1 MVFTKAG
8 PVRLFANLITDRRCT
23 CPCACKC
30 LGLLQ
35 LGAAGTTGLLYFRM
49 LKFNLREAR
58 AVSGIIVLLE
68 ENMTGSETD
77 HNGGTGGENLWP
89 DDTRDS
95 AAETFSGHVET
106 ARLVSEI
113 LPTDASIIEFGCA
126 AGLMGEQLA
135 LHGFEDIT
143 GLEQSAALQQIAE
156 SKSCYRSIRS
166 HNLTQPL
173 RDDVRYNAGVCV
185 GVLGNSPVTAAH
197 ISYMTSVLDD
207 DAPLFLTVNGQA
219 WLDDDWPAELEA
231 AQQADGFTIEYINT
245 IAYLDSTIP
254 DGRLVIVRNSDTG
267 NEK

>member
-1 MVFTKAG
+1 
-8 PVRLFANLITDRRCT
+8 
-23 CPCACKC
+23 
-30 LGLLQ
+30 
-35 LGAAGTTGLLYFRM
+35 
-49 LKFNLREAR
+49 
-58 AVSGIIVLLE
+58 
-68 ENMTGSETD
+68 MTGSGSGSTSD
-77 HNGGTGGENLWP
+77 ASTNFHWP
-89 DDTRDS
+89 DESRDS
-95 AAETFSGHVET
+95 ARDTFVGYIEA
-106 ARLVSEI
+106 ARLASEI
-113 LPTDASIIEFGCA
+113 LSTDASIIEFGCA
-126 AGLMGEQLA
+126 SGLMGQQLA
-135 LHGFEDIT
+135 THGFNDIT
-143 GLEQSAALQQIAE
+143 GLEHSASLQQLAE
-156 SKSCYRSIRS
+156 AKNCYRSIRS

-245 IAYLDSTIP
+245 IAYLNSEAL